1 MNDEDKRKVKIGI
14 YIAAFTVVLF
24 FLLQNITK
32 WQTAAGFLF
41 SLVAPIVYGIC
52 FGFVLNIIMVFFENK
67 VFKRLNKKPKWVKIR
82 RPVCL
87 SISVLL
93 LVGILAA
100 LIAFLLPQLAE
111 SSASL
116 FANIPS
122 YISEIESMSNNLLNS
137 LGFEHDIVTTVSD
150 WFATFYDKI
159 FTTITSYIPQIA
171 NTAMN
176 VTSGVVNLFM
186 GFVLGIYMVSMKE
199 TLISICKK
207 IIYAVFS
214 QRRAD
219 YLRHVYRLVNA
230 RFYGFVS
237 GQVTEAFILGTL
249 CFIGM
254 KILGMEYALLV
265 SVIIGTTNIIPMFGA
280 WIGGAVGVLLML
292 MVDPVKA
299 LWFLIFLLI
308 LQQIE
313 SNLIYPRVVGNSIG
327 LSGLWV
333 LFAVIIGGSLFGFAG
348 ILLGVPSFAVI
359 YTLLSEWINARLKAK
374 KIKI

>member
-14 YIAAFTVVLF
+14 CIAAFTVALF
-24 FLLQNITK
+24 FVLQNITK
-32 WQTAAGFLF
+32 WQTAASFLF

-67 VFKRLNKKPKWVKIR
+67 VFKRLNKKPKWVKVR

-87 SISVLL
+87 LISVLL
-93 LVGILAA
+93 LVGMLAT

-122 YISEIESMSNNLLNS
+122 YISEIESMSNKLLNS

-219 YLRHVYRLVNA
+219 YIRHVYRLVNA

-237 GQVTEAFILGTL
+237 GQVTEAFILGIL

-265 SVIIGTTNIIPMFGA
+265 SVIIGATNIIPMFGA

-292 MVDPVKA
+292 MVDPIKA

-313 SNLIYPRVVGNSIG
+313 SNLIYPRVVGSSIG

-348 ILLGVPSFAVI
+348 ILLGVPAFAVI